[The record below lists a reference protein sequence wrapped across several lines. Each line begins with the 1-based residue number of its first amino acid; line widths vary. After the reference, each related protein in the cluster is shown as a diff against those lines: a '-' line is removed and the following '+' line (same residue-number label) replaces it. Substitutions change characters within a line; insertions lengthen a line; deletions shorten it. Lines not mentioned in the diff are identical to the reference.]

1 MTFHKS
7 SSHDDKSSSQVEC
20 SAIAFRQSL
29 HEKRHLLLSGPTGSV
44 LYERGIFINKSFE
57 EVNLSQPDLVA
68 QIHNEYIQ
76 AGAQIIGTNTWAA
89 NFCKL
94 KSFGFENKVREI
106 NLAGTRLAK
115 KASLDKSCWI
125 AGVIGP
131 LGVRLEPWGPTS
143 LEEAKEFFKAQIL
156 PLIEGGVDLFLLES
170 FADLFEIQQA
180 INAIKEICNLPIIA
194 MMEVNEEGQSLYG
207 TEVSWFAKK
216 LDEWKVDVIG
226 ISGGNG
232 PAPILE
238 IVTKLQEATTVPLL
252 LYPHAGQPRL
262 VDGRLIYMTSPEY
275 MGEFARKAF
284 NKGVC
289 LLGGSSGTLPSHIK
303 MMAGALRQA
312 KAFAQNGQTISIDLK
327 ENLGTKNNCVPRA
340 QQSNWAKK
348 IADNQFVICM
358 ELLPPKGLD
367 CSKIIERSHI
377 CKNHNIEAI
386 NIPDG
391 PRASARM
398 SSLATACIIE
408 RDVGIETV
416 LHYACR
422 DRNLLGIQSDLLGAA
437 GLGIKNILCVTG
449 DPPKMGPYPNATAVF
464 DIDAIGLVNM
474 VSRLNSGYDLGGTC
488 IGTPTSMSIGVGANP
503 GALDMEREKSR
514 FQYKV
519 EAGAQWAITQPVFD
533 ADSLFRFLEFSSKFK
548 IPIIAGIWPL
558 KSIRNAEFMANEIP
572 GVYVPKYILERM
584 YKCKTAEE
592 QLEEGLAI
600 AKELIE
606 KIKPSIQGLQ
616 ISAPLGMVD
625 FALRLL

>member
-1 MTFHKS
+1 MSKLLS
-7 SSHDDKSSSQVEC
+7 SIEDSFSV
-20 SAIAFRQSL
+20 AFRKSL
-29 HEKRHLLLSGPTGSV
+29 AEKRPILLSGPTGSV

-57 EVNLSQPDLVA
+57 EVNLSQPELVM

-76 AGAQIIGTNTWAA
+76 AGAQIVGTNTWAA
-89 NFCKL
+89 NLCKL
-94 KSFGFENKVREI
+94 KPFGLENKVREI
-106 NLAGTRLAK
+106 NLAGAKLAK
-115 KASLDKSCWI
+115 KAAHDNSCFV
-125 AGVIGP
+125 AGVLGP
-131 LGVRLEPWGPTS
+131 LGVRIEPWGPTS
-143 LEEAKEFFKAQIL
+143 LDEAKEFFKAQIT

-180 INAIKEICNLPIIA
+180 IYAIKEICNLPIIT

-216 LDEWKVDVIG
+216 LDEWGADVIG

-238 IVTKLQEATTVPLL
+238 IVEKLNSVTKKPLV

-312 KAFAQNGQTISIDLK
+312 KAFANTENYISVEANANTMLK
-327 ENLGTKNNCVPRA
+327 DNCVPRA

-348 IADNQFVICM
+348 ISDNQFVICM

-367 CSKIIERSHI
+367 CSKIVERSKI
-377 CKNHNIEAI
+377 CKQHNIDAI
-386 NIPDG
+386 NIPDC

-408 RDVGIETV
+408 RDVGIETI

-437 GLGIKNILCVTG
+437 GLGIKNLLCVTG

-474 VSRLNSGYDLGGTC
+474 VSRLNTGYDLGGTS
-488 IGTPTSMSIGVGANP
+488 IGTPTSTSIGVGANP
-503 GALDMEREKSR
+503 VAPDLEREKSR
-514 FQYKV
+514 FKYKV

-533 ADSLFRFLEFSSKFK
+533 ADSLFKFLDFSSKFK
-548 IPIIAGIWPL
+548 IPIIAGVWPL

-572 GVYVPKYILERM
+572 GVTVPKSILERM
-584 YKCKTAEE
+584 HKCKTAED
-592 QLEEGLAI
+592 QLEEGLVI

-606 KIKPSIQGLQ
+606 KIKSSVQGLQ

-625 FALRLL
+625 FALRILS

>member
-1 MTFHKS
+1 MSLSTSFPSNEYTS
-7 SSHDDKSSSQVEC
+7 SVFRKYLDKN
-20 SAIAFRQSL
+20 INI
-29 HEKRHLLLSGPTGSV
+29 LLSGPTGSL

-57 EVNLSQPDLVA
+57 EVNISQPDLVEK
-68 QIHNEYIQ
+68 IHNEYIQ

-94 KSFGFENKVREI
+94 KSFGLEGKVYEI
-106 NLAGTRLAK
+106 NLAGAKLAK
-115 KASLDKSCWI
+115 KAAKHNSCWV
-125 AGVIGP
+125 AGVLGP
-131 LGVRLEPWGPTS
+131 LGVRIEPWGPTS
-143 LEEAKEFFKAQIL
+143 LDEAKNFFKAQIL
-156 PLIEGGVDLFLLES
+156 PLIEGGVELFLLES

-180 INAIKEICNLPIIA
+180 IRAIKEVCDHPIIA
-194 MMEVNEEGQSLYG
+194 MMEINEEGQSLYG
-207 TEVSWFAKK
+207 TEVSWFTKK
-216 LDEWKVDVIG
+216 LDEWGADVIG
-226 ISGGNG
+226 VSGGNG

-238 IVTKLQEATTVPLL
+238 IILKLKEATKKPLV

-284 NKGVC
+284 TRGVT

-312 KAFAQNGQTISIDLK
+312 KAFAQTENHIYVEANINPTLK
-327 ENLGTKNNCVPRA
+327 QNCVPRA

-348 IADNQFVICM
+348 IADKQFVVCM

-367 CSKIIERSHI
+367 CSKIVERSQI
-377 CKNHNIEAI
+377 CKQHNIDAI

-408 RDVGIETV
+408 RDVGIETI

-437 GLGIKNILCVTG
+437 GLGIKNFLCVTG

-474 VSRLNSGYDLGGTC
+474 VSRLNSGYDLGGTS
-488 IGTPTSMSIGVGANP
+488 IGAHTSSSIGVGANP
-503 GALDMEREKSR
+503 MAPDMEREKSR
-514 FQYKV
+514 FKYKV

-533 ADSLFRFLEFSSKFK
+533 ADSLFRFIEFSSKFN

-572 GVYVPKYILERM
+572 GVYVPKSILDRM
-584 YKCKTAEE
+584 HKCTTAEQ

-600 AKELIE
+600 AKDLVE
-606 KIKPSIQGLQ
+606 KIKSSVQGLQ
-616 ISAPLGMVD
+616 ISAPMGMVD
-625 FALRLL
+625 FALRIIK

>member
-1 MTFHKS
+1 MSKHTS
-7 SSHDDKSSSQVEC
+7 SRDHEHVEC
-20 SAIAFRQSL
+20 SPLAFRKSL
-29 HEKRHLLLSGPTGSV
+29 QDKKHILLSGPTGSV

-57 EVNLSQPDLVA
+57 EVNLSQPELVS
-68 QIHNEYIQ
+68 QIHHEYIH

-94 KSFGFENKVREI
+94 KSFGLESKVREI
-106 NLAGTRLAK
+106 NLSGAKLAK
-115 KASLDKSCWI
+115 KAAHPNSCYV
-125 AGVIGP
+125 AGVVGP
-131 LGVRLEPWGPTS
+131 LGVRIEPWGPTS
-143 LEEAKEFFKAQIL
+143 LEEAKEFFKCQMS
-156 PLIEGGVDLFLLES
+156 PLLEGGVDLFLLES
-170 FADLFEIQQA
+170 FSDLFEIQQA
-180 INAIKEICNLPIIA
+180 IRAVKEICNLPIIA
-194 MMEVNEEGQSLYG
+194 MMEVNEDGYSLYG
-207 TEVSWFAKK
+207 TDMTWCAKK
-216 LDEWKVDVIG
+216 LDEWNVDVIG
-226 ISGGNG
+226 VSGGNG

-238 IVTKLQEATTVPLL
+238 IVNKLKDVTTKPLL

-312 KAFAQNGQTISIDLK
+312 KAFATPESHISLNEKISTVLK
-327 ENLGTKNNCVPRA
+327 ENCVPRA

-348 IADNQFVICM
+348 IADNQFAICM

-367 CSKIIERSHI
+367 CSKIVERSKI
-377 CKNHNIEAI
+377 CKQHNIDAI

-408 RDVGIETV
+408 RDVGIETI

-437 GLGIKNILCVTG
+437 GLGIKNLLCVTG

-474 VSRLNSGYDLGGTC
+474 VNRLNTGYDLGGTS
-488 IGTPTSMSIGVGANP
+488 IGAPTSMSIGVGANP
-503 GALDMEREKSR
+503 VAPDLDREKSR

-572 GVYVPKYILERM
+572 GVYVPKIILQRM
-584 YKCKTAEE
+584 HKCKTAEE
-592 QLEEGLAI
+592 QLEEGILI
-600 AKELIE
+600 AKELVE
-606 KIKPSIQGLQ
+606 KIKPSVQGLQ
-616 ISAPLGMVD
+616 ISAPLGLVD
-625 FALRLL
+625 FALRILS

>member
-1 MTFHKS
+1 MNLNSNFSTQEYSSESFLKS
-7 SSHDDKSSSQVEC
+7 LENKSQ
-20 SAIAFRQSL
+20 I
-29 HEKRHLLLSGPTGSV
+29 LLSGPTGSL
-44 LYERGIFINKSFE
+44 LYDKGIFINKSFE
-57 EVNLSQPDLVA
+57 EVNLSQPELVS
-68 QIHNEYIQ
+68 QIHQEYLH

-94 KSFGFENKVREI
+94 KSFGLENKVREI
-106 NLAGTRLAK
+106 NFAGAQLAK
-115 KASLDKSCWI
+115 NAYPDKSYWV

-143 LEEAKEFFKAQIL
+143 LNEAKDFFKSQIIA
-156 PLIEGGVDLFLLES
+156 LIEGGIDLFLLES
-170 FADLFEIQQA
+170 FVDLFEIQQA
-180 INAIKEICNLPIIA
+180 ILAIKETSKIPIIA

-207 TEVSWFAKK
+207 TDVSWFAKK
-216 LDEWKVDVIG
+216 LDEWNVNVVG

-238 IVTKLQEATTVPLL
+238 IITKLKAATTKPLA

-275 MGEFARKAF
+275 MGEFARNAF
-284 NKGVC
+284 IKGVT

-312 KAFAQNGQTISIDLK
+312 KAFAQIETSYAHDSPVTLNGI
-327 ENLGTKNNCVPRA
+327 NNSVPRA

-348 IADNQFVICM
+348 ISDNQFVICM

-367 CSKIIERSHI
+367 CSKIVERSKI
-377 CKNHNIEAI
+377 CKQHNIDAI

-408 RDVGIETV
+408 RDVGIETI

-437 GLGIKNILCVTG
+437 GLGIKNMLCVTG

-474 VSRLNSGYDLGGTC
+474 VSRLNTGYDLGGSC
-488 IGTPTSMSIGVGANP
+488 IGEPTSMSIGVGANP
-503 GALDMEREKSR
+503 VAPDMEREKSR
-514 FQYKV
+514 FKYKV

-533 ADSLFRFLEFSSKFK
+533 ADSLFKFLEFSSKFNV
-548 IPIIAGIWPL
+548 PIIAGIWPL
-558 KSIRNAEFMANEIP
+558 RSIRNAEFMANEIP
-572 GVYVPKYILERM
+572 GVYVPKCILDRM
-584 YKCKTAEE
+584 HKCKTNEE
-592 QLEEGLAI
+592 QIEEGLAI
-600 AKELIE
+600 AKELID
-606 KIKPSIQGLQ
+606 KIKSSVQGLQ
-616 ISAPLGMVD
+616 ISAPLGLVD
-625 FALRLL
+625 FALRIL